1 MKTLAMNLLLALAWV
16 LLTRQFNA
24 VNFALG
30 FAVGFGALWLA
41 SGCWSHLYTS
51 RRRSRRYFFV
61 LFFIFEVIKANIQI
75 AYIVINP
82 WYQLRPWA
90 LLPSRWM
97 RGPMRRSPC

>member
-41 SGCWSHLYTS
+41 QRVLEPSLYFKKAIQTI
-51 RRRSRRYFFV
+51 FFV

-82 WYQLRPWA
+82 WYQLRPGIIA
-90 LLPSRWM
+90 IRWM